1 MTLPHTTKPRAAAT
15 AFGVG
20 FITLIAS
27 GALFQSLL
35 VPFGAARGIWA
46 VWGAT
51 VLCLVLGIF
60 FGLRDVRR
68 LARESA
74 AIQKLPLVGSI
85 ADYEEIVGKEDGPF
99 KNTLV
104 ADRVRRV
111 AQAKAAGAT
120 ADAMRASFRADSAS
134 RAAAI
139 GATTR
144 YLASTLLLLSV
155 IGTFAGMKAALP
167 GLYAAVQQPSLAA
180 PAGTPANS
188 PRVDIDGQNIHDALK
203 HVADAFGANF
213 LALVGAL
220 GLSVISFGATVDRR
234 RVLVSLERVSD
245 QRLHRLLHSE
255 RQLVAQAFVDQLK
268 DSLQDVGTIATQIGG
283 LRQAIRDFTGGT
295 TTAIETFQSSLNGQI
310 RAEFLQAHRDIAEQ
324 VSHVVP
330 ELTRIA
336 NASHTTAVAYE
347 GLVQGLRERDLGL
360 QTASTT
366 LRQASEEASS
376 LIRDAIEP
384 LGNLATGITGATN
397 EAKQVLNLVLEQTQ
411 LVNGA
416 LRAADAAAATADRL
430 ATTSTATID
439 HLHRGADSIVELTAN
454 SGVALLNMSAQGSRL
469 ERAATDASTDLRK
482 VAEHAAATSENL
494 AAQGLA
500 LSESHNALRTVID
513 DLRMGIKES
522 FIETER
528 RSKDRDLQAAEH
540 TAAAS
545 RELEA
550 QRAALSESHIA
561 LRAVIEEFRLGMKEA
576 FVEIERRS
584 KAQDLYVAVQAAA
597 DAQTKVVT
605 EIRELVTVLRNREVT
620 PNTSGNGTRRPV
632 GTPDSEVQPARPFY
646 EPPQPQ
652 AYNGSRVSAVEARY
666 ENTPDA
672 PRRPRPSLFSFWKGR
687 D

>member
-1 MTLPHTTKPRAAAT
+1 MTQPHTREPRAAAT
-15 AFGVG
+15 AFGLG

-35 VPFGAARGIWA
+35 VPFGAGQGIWA

-51 VLCLVLGIF
+51 VLCLVMGIF

-74 AIQKLPLVGSI
+74 VIQKLPLIGSI
-85 ADYEEIVGKEDGPF
+85 ADYEETVGKEDGPF

-104 ADRVRRV
+104 ADRVGRV

-167 GLYAAVQQPSLAA
+167 GLYAAVQQPSLAT

-188 PRVDIDGQNIHDALK
+188 PRVDIDGQNIHEALR

-220 GLSVISFGATVDRR
+220 VLSVISFGATVDRR
-234 RVLVSLERVSD
+234 RVLVNLERVSE

-268 DSLQDVGTIATQIGG
+268 ESLQDVGTIATQIGG

-310 RAEFLQAHRDIAEQ
+310 RAEFLQAHKDIADQ

-360 QTASTT
+360 QTASAT
-366 LRQASEEASS
+366 LRKASDEVSS
-376 LIRDAIEP
+376 RMRDVIEP

-397 EAKQVLNLVLEQTQ
+397 EAKQALSLVREQTQ

-430 ATTSTATID
+430 ARTSTATID
-439 HLHRGADSIVELTAN
+439 HLNRGTDSIVELTAN
-454 SGVALLNMSAQGSRL
+454 SGVALLNISAQGSRL
-469 ERAATDASTDLRK
+469 ERAATVTSTDLCT
-482 VAEHAAATSENL
+482 VAEHAAAASKDL
-494 AAQGLA
+494 AAHGLA
-500 LSESHNALRTVID
+500 LNESHVALRAAID
-513 DLRMGIKES
+513 DLR
-522 FIETER
+522 
-528 RSKDRDLQAAEH
+528 
-540 TAAAS
+540 TAT
-545 RELEA
+545 
-550 QRAALSESHIA
+550 
-561 LRAVIEEFRLGMKEA
+561 KEA
-576 FVEIERRS
+576 FLEIERRS
-584 KAQDLYVAVQAAA
+584 KDHDLYAAVQAAA
-597 DAQTKVVT
+597 DAQTQVVT
-605 EIRELVTVLRNREVT
+605 EIRDLVTVLRNREVA
-620 PNTSGNGTRRPV
+620 PSTSGNGTRRPV
-632 GTPDSEVQPARPFY
+632 GTPDSEVQPARPVY
-646 EPPQPQ
+646 EPAQPQ
-652 AYNGSRVSAVEARY
+652 TYNGSRVRAVEAQF
-666 ENTPDA
+666 ENTPAA
-672 PRRPRPSLFSFWKGR
+672 PRRARPSLFGFWKGR